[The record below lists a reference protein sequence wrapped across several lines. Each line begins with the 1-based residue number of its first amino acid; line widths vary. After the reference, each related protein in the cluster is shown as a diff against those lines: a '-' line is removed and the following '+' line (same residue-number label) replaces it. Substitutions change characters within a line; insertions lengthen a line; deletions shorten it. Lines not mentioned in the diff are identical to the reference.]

1 MILERIMVL
10 LKHAEVIYMS
20 NSKTE
25 INKVE
30 ELEKAVT
37 RFRNLPRNEQAM
49 VSGFIAGLEAQKAI
63 SSEPEKKGA

>member
-1 MILERIMVL
+1 
-10 LKHAEVIYMS
+10 MS

-25 INKVE
+25 INKIE

-49 VSGFIAGLEAQKAI
+49 VSGFIAGLEAQKALN
-63 SSEPEKKGA
+63 SEPEKKGA